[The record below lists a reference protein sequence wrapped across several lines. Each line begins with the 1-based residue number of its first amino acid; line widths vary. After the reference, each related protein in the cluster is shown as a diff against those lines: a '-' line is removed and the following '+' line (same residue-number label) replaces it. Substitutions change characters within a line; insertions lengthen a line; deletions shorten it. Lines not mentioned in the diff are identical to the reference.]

1 MSISEKNRAI
11 ILLSGGMDSAVCAA
25 IARNEG
31 YELAALHLNYGQRT
45 EKKELECFLKL
56 CNYYQISHKLVVDV
70 TYLAKIGGSSL
81 TDINIEIPKPNLE
94 SSEIPPTYVPFRN
107 ANILS
112 IGVSWAEVL
121 NARYIYIGA
130 MEGDSSGYPDCR
142 KSFFDAF
149 QQAIILGTK
158 PQTDIEI
165 KTPIIDYTKSDI
177 VKIGLNLGVPFEFT
191 WSCYKFED
199 EACGECDSC
208 ALRLRGF
215 RNAGV
220 EDKIK
225 YKNYNL
231 V

>member
-1 MSISEKNRAI
+1 MSISEKNRAV

-25 IARNEG
+25 IAKNEG
-31 YELAALHLNYGQRT
+31 FELAALHLNYGQRT

-56 CNYYQISHKLVVDV
+56 CDFYQISNKLIVDV
-70 TYLAKIGGSSL
+70 SYLAKIGGSSL
-81 TDINIEIPKPNLE
+81 TDLNIEVPKPNLDNI
-94 SSEIPPTYVPFRN
+94 EIPPTYVPFRN

-142 KSFFDAF
+142 KSFFEAF
-149 QQAIILGTK
+149 QQAINLGTK
-158 PQTDIEI
+158 PETNIEI
-165 KTPIIDYTKSDI
+165 KTPIIDYTKTDI
-177 VKIGLNLGVPFEFT
+177 VKIGLDLNVPFEFT
-191 WSCYKFED
+191 WSCYKYED